1 MNLKQK
7 YSNEI
12 DNIKS
17 LTEELRQ
24 GKIYEIT
31 RVRGDSSAYKLAND
45 IDNKLNDLIIKINN
59 NEDGNWES
67 FNKNPEMSI

>member
-1 MNLKQK
+1 MNLKHK

-67 FNKNPEMSI
+67 FNKN

>member
-1 MNLKQK
+1 MNLKHK

-67 FNKNPEMSI
+67 FYKN

>member
-1 MNLKQK
+1 MDIKQK

-24 GKIYEIT
+24 EKIHEIT
-31 RVRGDSSAYKLAND
+31 GVPGDSSAYKLAND
-45 IDNKLNDLIIKINN
+45 IDEKIDELLTKINN
-59 NEDGNWES
+59 NEDGNWETIG
-67 FNKNPEMSI
+67 KN